1 MGTISL
7 RMDEEDQKL
16 IKEYAKTKNITVS
29 SLIRNAVLE
38 KIEDEIDMDLY
49 HIAMKQHIANPQVV
63 SFDEMMKEINF

>member
-7 RMDEEDQKL
+7 RMDEEDEKL

-29 SLIRNAVLE
+29 SLFRNAVLE

-63 SFDEMMKEINF
+63 SFDEMMNEIDF

>member
-7 RMDEEDQKL
+7 RMDEEDAKL

-29 SLIRNAVLE
+29 SLFRNAVLE

-63 SFDEMMKEINF
+63 SFDEMMKEIDF

>member
-7 RMDEEDQKL
+7 RMDEEDEKL

-63 SFDEMMKEINF
+63 SFDEMMKEIDF